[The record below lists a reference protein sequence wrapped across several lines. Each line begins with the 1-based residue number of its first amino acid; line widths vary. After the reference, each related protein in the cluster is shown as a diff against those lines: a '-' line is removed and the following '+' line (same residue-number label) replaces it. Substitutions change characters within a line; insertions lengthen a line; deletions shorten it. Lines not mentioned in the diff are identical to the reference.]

1 MDADSFIIQ
10 AIAMRNPLLLLLS
23 LCVWF
28 GLLLAGCQGRAQALE
43 TPQIS
48 PTQPKP
54 TVTSSLVV
62 VATQKVAAARLPSA
76 TPDAPK
82 ASLKPVVTAT
92 PKDPQETASPERRI
106 CSPLV
111 HHGLDELAGIVS
123 DPYHPPPMG
132 KDDRHQG
139 VDFSYYRQAGRA
151 TIEGEG
157 VQSVM
162 SGRVAAA
169 IQDSFPFG
177 NLVIIE
183 STRGDLPDGLQQ
195 VLNLAEDQS
204 LYVLYAHL
212 EEAPLVQSGDA
223 VQACQALGAVGK
235 SGNAGVAHLH
245 LETRVGPVGAVFSEL
260 AYYTP
265 QASQS
270 ARANYV
276 LWRMSG
282 VFEHFDPML
291 LLGYRQAK

>member
-1 MDADSFIIQ
+1 LVQGQIQGKGTRTSADGRGFLYNPGNRYAESFIAAFIPVRLVR
-10 AIAMRNPLLLLLS
+10 IAPGWLS
-23 LCVWF
+23 
-28 GLLLAGCQGRAQALE
+28 GEGAGARDAADFAYAAQANRHLF
-43 TPQIS
+43 
-48 PTQPKP
+48 
-54 TVTSSLVV
+54 
-62 VATQKVAAARLPSA
+62 AGGGRY
-76 TPDAPK
+76 